1 MPRASREECAG
12 TMKAIFLSV
21 VTGIAVFFG
30 IPMLNEYSINPCGA
44 YDKIAVRTGA
54 PTLGG
59 QAPAPDPFGGKG
71 IGAMLQG
78 AAKGQVP
85 QIKPAGPPAAP
96 DPMIGLTCTTRYW
109 QAMTGVGK
117 TS

>member
-1 MPRASREECAG
+1 MPRASGEECAG

-44 YDKIAVRTGA
+44 YDK
-54 PTLGG
+54 
-59 QAPAPDPFGGKG
+59 